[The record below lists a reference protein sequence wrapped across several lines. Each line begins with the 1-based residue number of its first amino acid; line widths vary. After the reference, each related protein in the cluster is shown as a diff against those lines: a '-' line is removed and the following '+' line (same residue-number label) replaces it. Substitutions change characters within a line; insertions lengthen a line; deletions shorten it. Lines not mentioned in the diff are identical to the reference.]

1 MAEIA
6 LLHYQPGH
14 SRLHR
19 LDPRFKVV
27 LMIGYIAGMFTGA
40 WLHWGVTTALL
51 FWASAQSGL
60 RPYTFRR
67 ELKVFA
73 VLALII
79 GASHFFIAAA
89 AGWQAAAGAAAA
101 AAWRFLLIVWLGIL
115 FTAVTDPTEL
125 HGVIYW
131 LLKPVPGIPAG
142 RLATHAALSL
152 VIIPLLLDGV
162 HEIRE
167 ARKARGIELRKNPI
181 IRMKSI
187 MNPLMEKL
195 LLQMEE
201 LALALEA
208 RYFDE
213 TVLHTR
219 LRLRGADIFYTLF
232 CLLPLLL
239 LQIIH
244 IYF

>member
-1 MAEIA
+1 
-6 LLHYQPGH
+6 
-14 SRLHR
+14 
-19 LDPRFKVV
+19 
-27 LMIGYIAGMFTGA
+27 MIGYIAGLFSGA
-40 WLHWGVTTALL
+40 WLHWAVTTALL
-51 FWASAQSGL
+51 FWASAHSGL

-79 GASHFFIAAA
+79 GVSQYITAAP
-89 AGWQAAAGAAAA
+89 AGWQSALGGAT

-125 HGVIYW
+125 HAVIYW
-131 LLKPVPGIPAG
+131 LFKPVPGIPAG

-167 ARKARGIELRKNPI
+167 ARKARGIELCKNPI
-181 IRMKSI
+181 IRLKSL

-208 RYFDE
+208 RNFDE
-213 TVLHTR
+213 GVLHTS
-219 LRLRGADIFYTLF
+219 LRLRRADMLYTLL